1 VTFEAEVRV
10 LLKPGVND
18 PQGLSIRG
26 GLHALG
32 FAEVSSVRAGKLIVV
47 ELEAEDETQAQARL
61 TQMCEQLL
69 ANPVIEQYSFAIRPA
84 PAALPGRSAE

>member
-1 VTFEAEVRV
+1 M
-10 LLKPGVND
+10 LKPGVND

-32 FAEVSSVRAGKLIVV
+32 FGEVASVRAGKLIVL
-47 ELEAEDETQAQARL
+47 ELEAEDEAQAAARL
-61 TQMCEQLL
+61 RAMCEQLL
-69 ANPVIEQYSFAIRPA
+69 ANPVIERYSFAIAPA

>member
-10 LLKPGVND
+10 MLKPGVND

-32 FAEVSSVRAGKLIVV
+32 FGEVSSVRAGKVIVL
-47 ELEAEDETQAQARL
+47 ELEAADEAQAQARL
-61 TQMCEQLL
+61 KAMCEQLL
-69 ANPVIEQYSFAIRPA
+69 ANPVIEQYSLAIA
-84 PAALPGRSAE
+84 PARAGLPGRWAE

>member
-10 LLKPGVND
+10 MLKAGVND

-32 FAEVSSVRAGKLIVV
+32 FEEVASVRAGKLIHLQ
-47 ELEAEDETQAQARL
+47 LEAEDEAQAAARL
-61 TQMCEQLL
+61 TSMCEKLL
-69 ANPVIEQYSFAIRPA
+69 ANPVIEEYAFAIE
-84 PAALPGRSAE
+84 PAALPAPLPE

>member
-10 LLKPGVND
+10 TLKPGVND

-47 ELEAEDETQAQARL
+47 ELEAEDEAQAAARVR
-61 TQMCEQLL
+61 QMCEQLL
-69 ANPVIEQYSFAIRPA
+69 ANPVIEHYSVAIGPA
-84 PAALPGRSAE
+84 PAGLAGRSAE

>member
-10 LLKPGVND
+10 MLKAGVND

-32 FAEVSSVRAGKLIVV
+32 FEEVASVRAGKVIRLL
-47 ELEAEDETQAQARL
+47 LESEDEAAVAARL
-61 TQMCEQLL
+61 TAMCEKLL
-69 ANPVIEQYSFAIRPA
+69 ANPVIEEYSFVIERAALSARPA
-84 PAALPGRSAE
+84 E